1 MEVAGKSSENVF
13 TIKRVRA
20 IIKNETNRQSRNMCV
35 KCHTDGE
42 LPVDEKS
49 ILAVHILH
57 PAAAHRQRAKY
68 LLCVAKGLLKRRYIF
83 MEKSKKLRDMFRESL
98 SELRDS
104 HTMAVIAMLLA
115 LAVVL
120 AIFGTVQVTDFL
132 KIGFSFLPNEIAAML
147 FGPSV
152 GGIVAG
158 VADILKYLVKPVG
171 AFFPG
176 FTVSAVAGGI
186 LYGLIL
192 YKKPLTV
199 WRIVAAK
206 VVVAILVNTCLNTYW
221 LTVMYGNSFVALLP
235 ARLLKQLVMVPVE
248 AVLFYLVAKTLARA
262 KVFALMKSQ

>member
-1 MEVAGKSSENVF
+1 MEVTGKSSENVF

-68 LLCVAKGLLKRRYIF
+68 LLQRRYIF
-83 MEKSKKLRDMFRESL
+83 MEKCKKLRDMFRESL
-98 SELRDS
+98 SEIRDS